1 MNSLMPVERVA
12 HFKRRIHAGTFHVE
26 HVTEAAKWKCLNHF
40 QHARFEPWLG
50 KEQPAWGSLSS
61 IALRIRHP

>member
-1 MNSLMPVERVA
+1 MHSRVLVERVA

-40 QHARFEPWLG
+40 RHTRFEP
-50 KEQPAWGSLSS
+50 
-61 IALRIRHP
+61 